1 MDAQLRQILRK
12 VDYTDP
18 SSYITAA
25 TILERAGAGPEDLFN
40 LLERIL
46 ITHGIPYE
54 RRRNGESQ
62 SMVFACIMQQNKTKR
77 RGYRQIYGDHFGI
90 RISSNV
96 FSGRQRQPVIETVPA
111 KFSQFIESTIVTN
124 LAPSTSQFLNVI
136 HRQILANGATQ
147 CDPFM
152 IKSALNGA
160 KHGFHVTVKV
170 DPSREWKPDYHL
182 DFVFGRS
189 PYCDFFE
196 VSIEDILW
204 WGSPQEVQGIR
215 ITGTHHTL
223 YGNEEP
229 EYESP
234 GEPHSTYEYIER
246 IGDVPQMIDEI
257 FQRFRDVVGN

>member
-25 TILERAGAGPEDLFN
+25 TILERAGAGPEELFN
-40 LLERIL
+40 LLERVL
-46 ITHGIPYE
+46 LTHGIPYE
-54 RRRNGESQ
+54 RRRIGGSQ
-62 SMVFACIMQQNKTKR
+62 AMVFACVMQHNRSKR
-77 RGYRQIYGDHFGI
+77 RGYRQIYGDNFGI
-90 RISSNV
+90 RISSNI
-96 FSGRQRQPVIETVPA
+96 FSGRLRQPVVETVPT
-111 KFSQFIESTIVTN
+111 KFSQFIESAIA
-124 LAPSTSQFLNVI
+124 APSTTQLLDVI
-136 HRQILANGATQ
+136 CNQILVNGATR
-147 CDPFM
+147 CDPFA
-152 IKSALNGA
+152 IEHNGT

-170 DPSREWKPDYHL
+170 DPSREWRPDYHL
-182 DFVFGRS
+182 NFVFGRS
-189 PYCDFFE
+189 PYCDFLE

-204 WGSPQEVQGIR
+204 WGSPQEVQGMR

-246 IGDVPQMIDEI
+246 IEDVPQMIDEI